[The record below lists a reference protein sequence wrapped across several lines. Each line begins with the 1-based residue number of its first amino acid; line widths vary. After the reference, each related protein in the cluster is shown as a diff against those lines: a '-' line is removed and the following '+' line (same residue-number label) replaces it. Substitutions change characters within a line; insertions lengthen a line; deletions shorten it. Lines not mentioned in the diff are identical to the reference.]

1 MAEVSDAFDEAVKRI
16 ENLENTRTLF
26 WRNVMHEFKT
36 PLTQG
41 ILMVHM
47 LNESSTNKEQ
57 LIDVFD
63 RMQIQLDK
71 LKELEY
77 IKADNVELVL
87 QEVSILDVIDDVVDK
102 FQLDENAISY
112 QPTHQKYRLNPD
124 LFGVALKN
132 LLANAITYS
141 SDLHV
146 DVVHKHSHLYIINKG
161 EVLSDKFEKYTHAF
175 VRDEV
180 SKSGMGLGLY
190 IAKEICVKHKIAMK
204 YRYLRGYHLIILDMK
219 KVERSHY

>member
-1 MAEVSDAFDEAVKRI
+1 
-16 ENLENTRTLF
+16 
-26 WRNVMHEFKT
+26 
-36 PLTQG
+36 
-41 ILMVHM
+41 
-47 LNESSTNKEQ
+47 
-57 LIDVFD
+57 
-63 RMQIQLDK
+63 MQIQLDK

-161 EVLSDKFEKYTHAF
+161 EVLSDKFEKYTQAF